1 MASSESRDPSEPLG
15 HREGRP
21 GANTAFQSVIDSV
34 PGAWYIVRRDGSF
47 AYVNLGACASLGFTR
62 AELLGRS
69 IFDVDPRLERDRW
82 DMLWDSTK
90 PSDSVTIRTLHR
102 RRDGQDYPVEVR
114 ASRIWLDGED
124 VAASFSID
132 LTASEATRAALLA
145 TEAKLERL
153 LKHLPDLVF
162 RVRFSPHPVFE
173 FASSSASSLLGYLP
187 DELVEHPELIAAIVH
202 PEDMAELLALGAG
215 ARQVS
220 RPLRFVHKAGHTV
233 WLELRASVLAD
244 LGGGKLLEGVARDVT
259 KSYLAETANRR
270 LRIAIEQV
278 GESVVVTDALGCVE
292 YVNPTYEHST
302 GQPAETVRG
311 RAWAELEVRA
321 DGAFLRR
328 IERAL
333 VAGESWKG
341 RVCCTHVDGGRFD
354 EEVTLTPLRSDAGE
368 VIGCIAVKRDVTE
381 QLRLEEQLRHAEK
394 MNAVGQLAG
403 GIAHDFNNLLHVIQG
418 NAEMARV
425 VGESGHSLEPI
436 FREITQATQRASA
449 LVTQLLTFSR
459 KGAVEFSVH
468 RLDRL
473 VESLL
478 EMLRRLLGEQ
488 IRVRWSCALSEPW
501 IRGNR
506 AQLEQVVANLC
517 INARDAMPKGGKLEL
532 RLARVASE
540 ELPLGLAKSPE
551 QDFMCLTVADDGE
564 GIRPELQ
571 SHLFEPFFTTKP
583 AGKGTGLGL
592 ATAYA
597 VAESHGGAIT
607 VSSEPGKGAQ
617 FRVYLPLVEEAD
629 EAEQVKPT
637 LESEPVRGKKILV
650 AEDEPAVR
658 RLTSLYLQTCGYQVV
673 PVADGQ
679 EAQEKLEEL
688 RGEVAAAVMDAVM
701 PNRSGQEV
709 YEWLRQQN
717 WQLPVVFVT
726 GYDYQSLVLHSGDS
740 HVTVLSKPFSRER
753 LLQEVG
759 RLLQQAEGAKEAQAG

>member
-1 MASSESRDPSEPLG
+1 MASSDNRDPN
-15 HREGRP
+15 HREAKP
-21 GANTAFQSVIDSV
+21 GANAAFQSVIDSV
-34 PGAWYIVRRDGSF
+34 PGAWYIVRRNGSF

-62 AELLGRS
+62 EELLALT
-69 IFDVDPRLERDRW
+69 IFDVDPRLEHDGW
-82 DMLWDSTK
+82 EMLWDSTK
-90 PSDSVTIRTLHR
+90 PSDSVTLRTVHR

-132 LTASEATRAALLA
+132 LTVSEQTRAALLA

-162 RVRFSPHPVFE
+162 RIRFAPQPSFE
-173 FASSSASSLLGYLP
+173 FVSSSVSSLLGYLP
-187 DELVEHPELIAAIVH
+187 DELLEQPELVSAIVY
-202 PEDMAELLALGAG
+202 PEDMPELLALGTG

-220 RPLRFVHKAGHTV
+220 RPLRFVHKRGETV
-233 WLELRASVLAD
+233 WLELRASLLAD
-244 LGGGKLLEGVARDVT
+244 LEGGKVLEGVARDVT
-259 KSYLAETANRR
+259 KSYLAESASRR

-292 YVNPTYEHST
+292 YVNPAYEHST
-302 GQPAETVRG
+302 GQPADAVQG
-311 RAWAELEVRA
+311 LPWAQLEVRT

-333 VAGESWKG
+333 VAGKPWKG
-341 RVCCTHVDGGRFD
+341 RVVCLHVDGRRFD
-354 EEVTLTPLRSDAGE
+354 EEVTLTPLRSDADE

-425 VGESGHSLEPI
+425 VAESGLPLEPV
-436 FREITQATQRASA
+436 FREITHATQRASA
-449 LVTQLLTFSR
+449 LVNQLLTFSS
-459 KGAVEFSVH
+459 KGAVDFSVH
-468 RLDRL
+468 RLDQI

-478 EMLRRLLGEQ
+478 EMLGRLLGEQ
-488 IRVRWSCALSEPW
+488 VYVRWSCEVNEPCV
-501 IRGNR
+501 RGNR

-517 INARDAMPKGGKLEL
+517 INARDAMPKGGTLDL
-532 RLARVASE
+532 RLTSVPRAA
-540 ELPLGLAKSPE
+540 LPLVLTKNPE
-551 QDFMCLTVADDGE
+551 REFLQLTVTDEGE
-564 GIRPELQ
+564 GIRPELL

-597 VAESHGGAIT
+597 VAESHDGAIT

-617 FRVYLPLVEEAD
+617 FRVYLPLAQAAEEVEVASPQL
-629 EAEQVKPT
+629 A
-637 LESEPVRGKKILV
+637 SEPAPGKTILV

-658 RLTSLYLQTCGYQVV
+658 RLTCLYLQTCGYHVV
-673 PVADGQ
+673 PAADGQ
-679 EAQEKLEEL
+679 EAQAELERL
-688 RGEVAAAVMDAVM
+688 RGEVVAAVLDAVM
-701 PNRSGQEV
+701 PHRSGQEV

-726 GYDYQSLVLHSGDS
+726 GYDYQSLVLHEGDS
-740 HVTVLSKPFSRER
+740 AVTVLSKPFNRER
-753 LLQEVG
+753 LQQEVV
-759 RLLQQAEGAKEAQAG
+759 RLVRQAETSKAAQAARAP

>member
-1 MASSESRDPSEPLG
+1 MASSESRDSSDPPS

-21 GANTAFQSVIDSV
+21 GANAAFQSVIDSV
-34 PGAWYIVRRDGSF
+34 PGAWYIMRRDGSF

-62 AELLGRS
+62 SELLERT
-69 IFDVDPRLERDRW
+69 IFDVDPGLARDRW
-82 DMLWDSTK
+82 DMLWGSTK
-90 PSDSVTIRTLHR
+90 PSDSVTIRTVHR

-132 LTASEATRAALLA
+132 LTVSEATRAALLA

-162 RVRFSPHPVFE
+162 RIRFSPQPVFE

-202 PEDMAELLALGAG
+202 PEDRAELLALGAG

-220 RPLRFVHKAGHTV
+220 RPLRFVHKQGQTV
-233 WLELRASVLAD
+233 WLELRASLLSD
-244 LGGGKLLEGVARDVT
+244 LGGGQLLEGVARDVT

-292 YVNPTYEHST
+292 YVNPAYEHST
-302 GQPAETVRG
+302 GRAAETVRG

-321 DGAFLRR
+321 DEAFMRR

-333 VAGESWKG
+333 IAGQPWKG
-341 RVCCTHVDGGRFD
+341 RVGCVHAEGRRFD

-381 QLRLEEQLRHAEK
+381 QLRLEEQLRQAEK

-425 VGESGHSLEPI
+425 VGESGLSFEPI
-436 FREITQATQRASA
+436 FKEITQATQRASA

-459 KGAVEFSVH
+459 KGAVEFSVYRFDH
-468 RLDRL
+468 L

-488 IRVRWSCALSEPW
+488 VRVRWSCTVSEPW
-501 IRGNR
+501 VRGNR

-517 INARDAMPKGGKLEL
+517 INARDAMPKGGALD
-532 RLARVASE
+532 LALAQVARGR
-540 ELPLGLAKSPE
+540 LPLALTDAPE
-551 QDFMCLTVADDGE
+551 RDFMCLTVTDDGE
-564 GIRPELQ
+564 GIGPELQ

-607 VSSEPGKGAQ
+607 VSSQPGKGAQ
-617 FRVYLPLVEEAD
+617 FRVYLPLAQEGD
-629 EAEQVKPT
+629 EAEPASPQ
-637 LESEPVRGKKILV
+637 LQSEPVRGKKILV

-658 RLTSLYLQTCGYQVV
+658 RLTALYLQTCGYQVV
-673 PVADGQ
+673 SVADGQ
-679 EAQEKLEEL
+679 EAQDKLEQL
-688 RGEVAAAVMDAVM
+688 RGEVAVAVMDAVM
-701 PNRSGQEV
+701 PNRGGQEV
-709 YEWLRQQN
+709 YEWLRQQD

-726 GYDYQSLVLHSGDS
+726 GYDYQSLVLRSDDR
-740 HVTVLSKPFSRER
+740 HVTVLSKPFSRKR
-753 LLQEVG
+753 LLQEVA
-759 RLLQQAEGAKEAQAG
+759 RLLRQDEGAKEARAG